1 MLCEFPDKSKG
12 CLMSIETRTVG
23 AVTQT
28 SETELAADQQ
38 HSFANVLLRFKAAP
52 TVAHTSVSRQTG
64 LSGIWNQS
72 SDPASQTSIL
82 HSGMTNQ
89 MKNNTLVVRPKN
101 RFYRLR
107 ATVRGRARSNICSTT
122 TSPRCVY
129 DYF

>member
-52 TVAHTSVSRQTG
+52 TVADTSVSRQTG

-101 RFYRLR
+101 RFLLP
-107 ATVRGRARSNICSTT
+107 SS
-122 TSPRCVY
+122 RCPWPCPLKYLLNDNLAKVCL
-129 DYF
+129 